1 MNDVKLSPNAEK
13 VYKYM
18 KDHGFVGE
26 EKMKTAEVIVH
37 PSLKMAKNNVLNA
50 LQELMTKGIVKRKA
64 REKSAG
70 YYIVEG
76 K

>member
-26 EKMKTAEVIVH
+26 DKMKTAEVIVH

-50 LQELMTKGIVKRKA
+50 LQELMNKGIVKRKA

-70 YYIVEG
+70 YYIIEG